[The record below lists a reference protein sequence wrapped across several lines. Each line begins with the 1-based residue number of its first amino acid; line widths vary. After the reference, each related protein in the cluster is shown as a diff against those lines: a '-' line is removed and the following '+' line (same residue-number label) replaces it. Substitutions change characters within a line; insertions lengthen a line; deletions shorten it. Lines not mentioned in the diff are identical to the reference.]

1 LVVHVLRHA
10 MRLAG
15 IGFGIGMTMAL
26 AVSRGFAAVLEHVN
40 TYDPRGYV
48 TAAIVVL
55 GACVV
60 AAYLPS
66 RRAGRV
72 NAVEALRADS

>member
-1 LVVHVLRHA
+1 LVIHVLRQA
-10 MRLAG
+10 LRLAV

-26 AVSRGFAAVLEHVN
+26 AASRGFAAVLENEN
-40 TYDPRGYV
+40 TYDLRGYV
-48 TAAIVVL
+48 TAAVVVL

-66 RRAGRV
+66 RRAGKV